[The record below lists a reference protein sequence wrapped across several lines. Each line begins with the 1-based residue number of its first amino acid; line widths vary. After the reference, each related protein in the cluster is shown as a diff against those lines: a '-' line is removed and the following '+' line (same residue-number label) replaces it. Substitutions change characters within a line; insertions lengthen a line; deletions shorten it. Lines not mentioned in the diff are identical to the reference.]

1 MPDLTLQAA
10 CTNCPLTE
18 VLLDL
23 DLQFRHAGQIDGWK
37 SPHQLSSEPVCNELR
52 RGVGHR
58 QQPTIFT
65 RQNPPPVFEPDLD
78 LTRPRLDPNLWML
91 GGKQQRMVELRHDRL
106 SRVAQ
111 GDEIEYIMVF
121 IQWPG
126 QLHSDSPVV
135 PMQTFANMAGEC
147 DEVGRTKDQVIFGD
161 PHAVKRQLRH
171 FERGGATG
179 VGTLTTDWEAYRERP
194 ATGCQGAAKDKN
206 TCPAESLS
214 SLLCRSFLLSNQEVS
229 IQKFVNQFLTLREL
243 LFRRELSG
251 NGL

>member
-1 MPDLTLQAA
+1 MPPRFLLLCLLLAGWLVTPPPELSAQTSDFQAKAEQAA
-10 CTNCPLTE
+10 EEEAYASALEACLYGYPRAELWSRIQNETRRVTE
-18 VLLDL
+18 
-23 DLQFRHAGQIDGWK
+23 
-37 SPHQLSSEPVCNELR
+37 
-52 RGVGHR
+52 
-58 QQPTIFT
+58 
-65 RQNPPPVFEPDLD
+65 
-78 LTRPRLDPNLWML
+78 
-91 GGKQQRMVELRHDRL
+91 
-106 SRVAQ
+106 
-111 GDEIEYIMVF
+111 
-121 IQWPG
+121 
-126 QLHSDSPVV
+126 
-135 PMQTFANMAGEC
+135 
-147 DEVGRTKDQVIFGD
+147 DQVIFGD
-161 PHAVKRQLRH
+161 PHAVERQRRH